1 MNPSG
6 SGFGGFSFGA
16 SPSFGAVSSSAGTY
30 LFLAQNPLT
39 FCEIDDYFNVQC

>member
-1 MNPSG
+1 MNPAG

-16 SPSFGAVSSSAGTY
+16 TPSFGAVASSAGTY

-39 FCEIDDYFNVQC
+39 IVVRGDDFNF